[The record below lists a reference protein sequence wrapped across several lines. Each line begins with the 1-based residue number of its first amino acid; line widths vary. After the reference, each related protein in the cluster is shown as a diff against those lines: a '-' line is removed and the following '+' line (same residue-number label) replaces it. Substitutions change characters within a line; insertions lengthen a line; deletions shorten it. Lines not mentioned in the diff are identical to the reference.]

1 MFAEAAEAPAAVAA
15 QLVRNAPVIGT
26 LAASLRAQPP
36 RTVVTIARGS
46 SDNAATYARY
56 LCETRLGV
64 LTASAPPSVSSV
76 YGAALD
82 MADTL
87 VLALSQ
93 SGRSPDLL
101 AAAEAAAR
109 AGGRVVAL
117 VNDETAPLAALAE
130 VTIPLA
136 AGPERSVA
144 ATKSFITALSAI
156 AQLVADWSEDES
168 LRAGLDALP
177 ATLDAAWQ
185 LDWSAATPLLAKAD
199 HLYVLGRG
207 PGFAVAQEAALKFKE
222 TCGLHAE
229 AFSAAEVRHG
239 PMALV
244 GADFPVLAFLPSDAS
259 RAGMD
264 ETVAAL
270 RAQGATVLTVGG
282 SGGDA
287 LPIVECHPLLL
298 PIAQTQAV
306 YRMMD
311 ALSAAR
317 GHDPDAPPHLAKVTE
332 TL

>member
-15 QLVRNAPVIGT
+15 QLARNAPIIAE
-26 LAASLRAQPP
+26 LAAALRRRAP
-36 RTVVTIARGS
+36 RIVVTIARGS

-56 LCETRLGV
+56 LIETRIGV
-64 LTASAPPSVSSV
+64 LTASAPLSVSSV

-82 MADTL
+82 MTDTL
-87 VLALSQ
+87 VLVLSQ

-109 AGGRVVAL
+109 DGAHVVAL
-117 VNDETAPLAALAE
+117 VNDEASPLAALAD
-130 VTIPLA
+130 VTVPLA

-144 ATKSFITALSAI
+144 ATKSFVASLSAV
-156 AQLVADWSEDES
+156 AHLVADWSQDAKLTS
-168 LRAGLDALP
+168 GLAALP
-177 ATLDAAWQ
+177 DTLADAWS
-185 LDWSAATPLLAKAD
+185 LDWSSALPLLAKVD
-199 HLYVLGRG
+199 HLYVIGRG

-239 PMALV
+239 PMTLA
-244 GADFPVLAFLPSDAS
+244 GEGFPVLAFLPNDET
-259 RAGMD
+259 RAGI
-264 ETVAAL
+264 EATVATL

-282 SGGDA
+282 AGEDSLPMVDGD
-287 LPIVECHPLLL
+287 PLLL
-298 PIAQTQAV
+298 PIAQTLAL
-306 YRMMD
+306 YRMVG
-311 ALSAAR
+311 ALAALR